1 MLAGII
7 GIQPTS
13 EAPSG
18 LLVLSVI
25 VGLPLALWTY
35 KCIMMY
41 VFQRRIIYM
50 GYAPMGARS
59 EALHKD
65 VRVPKGIVCH
75 EIRIPS
81 EKRVSLS
88 GIIVHREDAHHPE
101 TVIVYFQGNAGNPL
115 NRLPVF
121 DSLLSAIPSATILAV
136 APRSYWTSTMR
147 TPTQSG
153 LTQDYTRVLTHAAD
167 CFPDSNLVVYGH
179 SLGGAIAPCVLAQ
192 IPSAQLPRV
201 RGLILENPFSSVPAM
216 LCALY
221 PQKWL
226 PYHHMGPLVWDRW
239 DALRAVEA
247 PPEGSVLRSVLGKT
261 AVFVSE
267 RDEVVPPQMGRD
279 IFARCQ
285 GSMKGGF
292 GVDLGRLVVVNGA
305 LHEDAWRKR
314 QWALGMKAYIQA
326 IERISR
332 IGEGNSDSKK

>member
-1 MLAGII
+1 
-7 GIQPTS
+7 
-13 EAPSG
+13 
-18 LLVLSVI
+18 
-25 VGLPLALWTY
+25 
-35 KCIMMY
+35 
-41 VFQRRIIYM
+41 
-50 GYAPMGARS
+50 
-59 EALHKD
+59 
-65 VRVPKGIVCH
+65 
-75 EIRIPS
+75 
-81 EKRVSLS
+81 
-88 GIIVHREDAHHPE
+88 
-101 TVIVYFQGNAGNPL
+101 
-115 NRLPVF
+115 
-121 DSLLSAIPSATILAV
+121 
-136 APRSYWTSTMR
+136 MR

-167 CFPDSNLVVYGH
+167 RFPDSNLVVYGH

-216 LCALY
+216 LRALY

-247 PPEGSVLRSVLGKT
+247 PSEGSVLRSVLGKT

-285 GSMKGGF
+285 GLMKGEF

-314 QWALGMKAYIQA
+314 QWALGMKAYIRA

-332 IGEGNSDSKK
+332 IGEGDSDSKK